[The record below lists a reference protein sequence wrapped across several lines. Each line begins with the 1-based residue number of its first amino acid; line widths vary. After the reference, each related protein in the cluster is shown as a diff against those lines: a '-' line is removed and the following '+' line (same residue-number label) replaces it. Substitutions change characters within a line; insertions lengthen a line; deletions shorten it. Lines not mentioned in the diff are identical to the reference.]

1 MALPILTSPIITLR
15 PITENDTDLI
25 VFWRNSDFVRC
36 NFIYRD
42 DFTAEMHNRWL
53 KQEVFTGRVIQF
65 IIEYK
70 TDENVLPI
78 GSVYLR
84 DIDYENSCAEFGIF
98 IGEKVALGKGFGTIT
113 TEMVLDYA
121 HNQLG
126 LHRVFLRLLADNISA
141 YKAYRK
147 AGFVLEGVFR
157 DMKKI
162 DGKYKDI
169 MFMSSIKTKGSNSK

>member
-1 MALPILTSPIITLR
+1 MIQMILPILVSSNITLR
-15 PITENDTDLI
+15 AITEQDTDLI
-25 VFWRNSDFVRC
+25 VFWRNSDFVKS
-36 NFIYRD
+36 NFLYRGE
-42 DFTAEMHNRWL
+42 FTTEIHNQWL
-53 KQEVFTGRVIQF
+53 KQEVYTGRVIQF
-65 IIEYK
+65 IIEYNFDGK
-70 TDENVLPI
+70 ISPI

-98 IGEKVALGKGFGTIT
+98 IGDKTVIGKGIGTSVSRMI
-113 TEMVLDYA
+113 LNYA

-126 LHRVFLRLLADNISA
+126 LHRIFLRLLADNIPA

-162 DGKYKDI
+162 DGKYIDI
-169 MFMSSIKTKGSNSK
+169 MFMSSINEN